1 MFKVRAGF
9 WIFISLILLSLG
21 GILKTEALVY
31 YRILF
36 LSIGVIIVCLILALI
51 SLNGITVQRTARI
64 TRHLVGQVFEERF
77 LIHNKSLFAKIWLE
91 IRDQSNLVGE
101 TGSKILSSVKQ
112 KDHRSYISYSLLNRR
127 GLIPL
132 GPTRISSGDPL
143 GLFQKTKIFPYSDS
157 LLVFPYFTSLTRFP
171 LRLGLLPG
179 GNAMRKKT
187 FEVTPYAAGIRDYVP
202 SDSLNRIHWPSTA
215 KRNRLIVKEFDQDPQ
230 SDVWIF
236 LDSQKSVH
244 FEIDE
249 NVVSE
254 KVDRFWIWEEQKINK
269 IPPETYEYGIS
280 IAASIA
286 NFALDNSHAVG
297 IATAGQISTILP
309 AERGSRQFIKI
320 LELLAYIQC
329 EGDQPLSALVE
340 TQTPYFQKGS
350 AVVMITASDDKKII
364 HSCIEEITHRRM
376 NPIVIFINANSFGG
390 HRNYEQIS
398 HDLKIRNVPA
408 QVISRGDDITSVLN
422 SFNK

>member
-1 MFKVRAGF
+1 MFKVRGGF
-9 WIFISLILLSLG
+9 WIFLVLILLSLG
-21 GILKTEALVY
+21 GVIKTEALVY

-36 LSIGVIIVCLILALI
+36 LGIGVIIISLILAII

-77 LIHNKSLFAKIWLE
+77 LIYNNSLFPKIWLE
-91 IRDQSNLVGE
+91 IRDYSNLVGE
-101 TGSKILSSVKQ
+101 TGSKVLSNVKQ

-132 GPTRISSGDPL
+132 GPTKISSGDPL
-143 GLFQKTKIFPYSDS
+143 GLFQKTKIFPSTDS
-157 LLVFPYFTSLTRFP
+157 LLVFPYFGPLNKFP
-171 LRLGLLPG
+171 LRPGLLPG

-215 KRNRLIVKEFDQDPQ
+215 KRNRLMVKEFDQDPQ

-244 FEIDE
+244 MKVDE
-249 NVVSE
+249 NIVTD
-254 KVDRFWIWEEQKINK
+254 KLDRFWIWEEQKIRK

-297 IATAGQISTILP
+297 MATAGQISTILP

-350 AVVMITASDDKKII
+350 AVVMITVSDDKKVI
-364 HSCIEEITHRRM
+364 HSCIEEITRRRM
-376 NPIVIFINANSFGG
+376 NPIVIFIDANSFGG
-390 HRNYEQIS
+390 HNNYEQIGN
-398 HDLKIRNVPA
+398 DLKIRNVPVK
-408 QVISRGDDITSVLN
+408 VISRGDDISSVLN
-422 SFNK
+422 SFSA